1 MAIDLNDQNFS
12 QEIEKTEKPILVDFW
27 AEWCLP
33 CRLISPILE
42 KIAEE
47 FKEKIILA
55 KVNLEESPKISQEY
69 NIDQIPTVILFEKGK
84 PKSFFVGMQPEENI
98 KKWLEENL

>member
-12 QEIEKTEKPILVDFW
+12 QEIKKTEKPILVDFW

-42 KIAEE
+42 KIAGE
-47 FKEKIILA
+47 FKEKINFA
-55 KVNLEESPKISQEY
+55 KVNLEESPGISQEY
-69 NIDQIPTVILFEKGK
+69 NIDQIPTVILFKEGK

>member
-1 MAIDLNDQNFS
+1 MAINLNDQNFS
-12 QEIEKTEKPILVDFW
+12 QEIESAEKPVLVDFW

-33 CRLISPILE
+33 CRLVSPILE

-69 NIDQIPTVILFEKGK
+69 SIDQIPTVILFKKGK
-84 PKSFFVGMQPEENI
+84 PKSFFVGLQPEENI